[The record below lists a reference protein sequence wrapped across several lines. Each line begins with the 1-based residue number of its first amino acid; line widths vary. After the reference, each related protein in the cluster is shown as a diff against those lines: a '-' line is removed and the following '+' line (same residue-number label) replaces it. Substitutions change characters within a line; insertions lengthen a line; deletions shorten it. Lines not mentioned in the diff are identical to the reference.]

1 MRHLTLLTI
10 TLGLLGSPVA
20 GRCDPPPLNGA
31 WPQLWY
37 SLSVDGGPIKYLN
50 SLSGVSA
57 WRTRGDR
64 GCVSALRPGDA
75 LKITRGL
82 RGAPCT
88 LETAE
93 MSGRAL
99 IAFGLKLNLNRA
111 SYDELIAVRGVGP
124 KLAHQLINGRP
135 WRALKHL
142 TRLKGVGSKRLRR
155 LSQHLRVSPL
165 PLISLSSGAHH
176 ER

>member
-1 MRHLTLLTI
+1 MRLLTVLTI
-10 TLGLLGSPVA
+10 TLGLLGSPLA
-20 GRCDPPPLNGA
+20 GRCAPKPPNTS

-37 SLSVDGGPIKYLN
+37 SLSVDGGPIRYLN
-50 SLSGVSA
+50 SLAGISA
-57 WRTRGDR
+57 WRTRGER

-82 RGAPCT
+82 KGAPCRV
-88 LETAE
+88 ETAE

-111 SYDELIAVRGVGP
+111 SYDELIAVRGLGP
-124 KLAHQLINGRP
+124 KLARQLMDGRP
-135 WRALKHL
+135 WRALKHI
-142 TRLKGVGSKRLRR
+142 TRLKGVGPKRLRR